1 MTPEGISELIS
12 RVSLRDRAAFDVL
25 YAATSAKLFGVC
37 LRVLGNRT
45 EAEDALQDIYVKI
58 WNKAG
63 RFAVAD
69 TSPISWLVAIARN
82 HCIDILRSR
91 KPAAVE
97 LDQAAAVSEPSPN
110 PEQAAVASGEAQ
122 RIYDCLG
129 QLEADRAAAVRGA
142 YLNGDSY
149 EVLASRHKVP
159 LNTMRTWLRRSLIK
173 LKECLEG

>member
-12 RVSLRDRAAFDVL
+12 RVSLRDRTAFDAL
-25 YAATSAKLFGVC
+25 YASTSAKLFGVC
-37 LRVLGNRT
+37 WRILGNRT

-58 WNKAG
+58 WNKAD

-82 HCIDILRSR
+82 HCIDVLRAR
-91 KPAAVE
+91 KPGPANLDEAV
-97 LDQAAAVSEPSPN
+97 DVIEPSPD
-110 PEQAAVASGEAQ
+110 PEQSAVAMGEAR
-122 RIYDCLG
+122 RINDCLG
-129 QLEADRAAAVRGA
+129 QLEPARADAVRGA

-149 EVLASRHKVP
+149 EALASRHRVP
-159 LNTMRTWLRRSLIK
+159 LNTMRTWLRRSLMK

>member
-12 RVSLRDRAAFDVL
+12 RVSLRDRAAFDAL
-25 YAATSAKLFGVC
+25 YASTSAKLFGVC

-58 WNKAG
+58 WNKAD

-82 HCIDILRSR
+82 HCIDVLRAR
-91 KPAAVE
+91 KLVAAE
-97 LDQAAAVSEPSPN
+97 LDQAADVVEPSPN
-110 PEQAAVASGEAQ
+110 PEQSAVAKGEAQ
-122 RIYDCLG
+122 RIYDCLD
-129 QLEADRAAAVRGA
+129 QLEAARAEAVRAA

-149 EVLASRHKVP
+149 EALASRYKVP
-159 LNTMRTWLRRSLIK
+159 LNTMRTWLRRSLMK

>member
-82 HCIDILRSR
+82 HCIDVLRSR

-97 LDQAAAVSEPSPN
+97 LDQAADVFEPSPN

-149 EVLASRHKVP
+149 EVLASRHNVP
-159 LNTMRTWLRRSLIK
+159 LNTMRTWLRRSLMK

>member
-37 LRVLGNRT
+37 LRILGNRT

-69 TSPISWLVAIARN
+69 TSPISWLVVIARN
-82 HCIDILRSR
+82 HCIDVLRSR
-91 KPAAVE
+91 KPVAVE
-97 LDQAAAVSEPSPN
+97 LDQAAEVSEPSPN

-149 EVLASRHKVP
+149 EVLASRHNVP

>member
-91 KPAAVE
+91 KPAGVE